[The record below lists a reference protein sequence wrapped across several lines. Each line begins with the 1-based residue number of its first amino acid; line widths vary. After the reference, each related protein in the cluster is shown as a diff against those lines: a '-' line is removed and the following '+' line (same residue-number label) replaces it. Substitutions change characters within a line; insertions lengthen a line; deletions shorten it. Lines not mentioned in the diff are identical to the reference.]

1 MTNDPT
7 SRNFVT
13 GSPGVLFESEYI
25 NEKWEYGKLGLNLPT
40 ILKNTARCP
49 KLERPKASSPLL
61 YHIMGSLIPLST
73 SSRLCSSIYY
83 VQQQQQQQL

>member
-25 NEKWEYGKLGLNLPT
+25 NNEKWEYWKIGTEFTDNSEKYGALS
-40 ILKNTARCP
+40 
-49 KLERPKASSPLL
+49 KLETPKASSPLF
-61 YHIMGSLIPLST
+61 MGSLIPLST